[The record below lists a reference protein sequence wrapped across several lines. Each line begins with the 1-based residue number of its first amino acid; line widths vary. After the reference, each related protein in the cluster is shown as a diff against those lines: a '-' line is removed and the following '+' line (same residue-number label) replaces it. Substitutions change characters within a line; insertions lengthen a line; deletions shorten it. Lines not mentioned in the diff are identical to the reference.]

1 VTDAPCHLGGISV
14 LVTRPE
20 RQADGLCE
28 AIAAAHGRPVRFP
41 TLEILGPA
49 DTLGVRSRLATIA
62 GDDILVF
69 VSVNAVHYAF
79 PLLPDQL
86 PLDLAVA
93 AVGSATGE
101 ALGECGLEPTLVPE
115 RMDSEGLLAL
125 PGLQAVAG
133 RRVLLVCGNGGR
145 DLIEQTLAER
155 GARVERVE
163 VYRRQRPERLAAA
176 RNLVAGW
183 DRLVDVVTA
192 SSNAILDNLFE
203 MVGPAGAE
211 LVRATPLVVI
221 SERMAAFAHTRGC
234 RHVLVAE
241 SPRDEAVLAAVCQI
255 AGVSAD

>member
-1 VTDAPCHLGGISV
+1 M

-41 TLEILGPA
+41 TLQIAGPA
-49 DTLGVRSRLATIA
+49 DPSAVRASLAAIA
-62 GDDILVF
+62 ADDLLVF
-69 VSVNAVHYAF
+69 VSVNAVRYAF

-86 PLDLAVA
+86 PLSLAIA
-93 AVGSATGE
+93 AVGSATAE
-101 ALGECGLEPTLVPE
+101 ALSDCGLEPTLVPA

-125 PGLQAVAG
+125 PGLQAVTG

-145 DLIEQTLAER
+145 ELIEQTLCER

-163 VYRRQRPERLAAA
+163 VYRRQRPERQAAA

-192 SSNAILDNLFE
+192 SSNAILANLFA
-203 MVGPAGAE
+203 MIGPAGGE
-211 LVRATPLVVI
+211 LLRATPLVVI
-221 SERMAAFAHTRGC
+221 SERMADYAQGQGC
-234 RHVLVAE
+234 RHVFVAD
-241 SPRDEAVLAAVCQI
+241 SPRDDAVVAAICRV
-255 AGVSAD
+255 AASRSD